1 MTETF
6 QHAEEHI
13 VSHDDYDYYDVIIIK
28 QLLSKSSSP
37 NEAPKPKVQKGFK
50 FLVYRNYRITNCL
63 PVGPFVAKTK
73 YYFLDLTIP

>member
-37 NEAPKPKVQKGFK
+37 NEAPKPKVQKFK
-50 FLVYRNYRITNCL
+50 FLVSIVTIESQIVCL
-63 PVGPFVAKTK
+63 LVPLLLKPSII
-73 YYFLDLTIP
+73 YLI

>member
-37 NEAPKPKVQKGFK
+37 NEAPKPKIQKGFK
-50 FLVYRNYRITNCL
+50 FLVSIVTIESQIVCL
-63 PVGPFVAKTK
+63 LVPLLLKPSIIS
-73 YYFLDLTIP
+73 LI